1 MKSMRLVFFIVL
13 VFFANA
19 SLAAAP
25 CASKEE
31 KAKERC
37 IKQSTRDDNY
47 DYLIIA
53 SRTRDGEVPQCGYIV
68 YRSQEFARCGFRE
81 ASCFSPPSDI
91 VPLATIIP
99 RWETAQNRAN
109 YCEFELDDSCSLGGC
124 RVNVFVVVRIR
135 DEASATAMG
144 PQITDWEEPSIG
156 SLLNVAP
163 EQQ

>member
-13 VFFANA
+13 AFFANA

-25 CASKEE
+25 CARKEG
-31 KAKERC
+31 KAQQEC
-37 IKQSTRDDNY
+37 IKQSTRDNKF

-53 SRTRDGEVPQCGYIV
+53 ARARDGEEPQCGYIV
-68 YRSQEFARCGFRE
+68 YRSQEFARCRVRSVF
-81 ASCFSPPSDI
+81 CDTPPSD
-91 VPLATIIP
+91 VVSLATIVP

-124 RVNVFVVVRIR
+124 LIYTFVVVRIR
-135 DEASATAMG
+135 DEASARAMG
-144 PQITDWEEPSIG
+144 PQISDWEEPSIG
-156 SLLNVAP
+156 SLLNVTP